1 MFCSLWTGL
10 HIPRSHRVNV
20 FYSICFAET
29 DVAIVKVSHFTA
41 YLLNQCCTFA
51 PSPTGPIR
59 KHLAFGLFPPPPLPL
74 EVTVSANL
82 LVGRHQSFV
91 LQNTNLLPLCS
102 CKERSALL
110 MQRRCQINAWRGG
123 LYNGSC
129 CKAGWWSAPCIHRV
143 NEVKYWKSL
152 AVFFRIRESRM
163 WRISHAVFLK
173 PNLTF
178 YVHKAFSPPINGKAL
193 TLTAF
198 HEDVTCNV
206 SSHAPDNKTIVIKYY
221 YLLYSKWYYKL
232 ICRPFVRKMKQG
244 WWYRFGHSLS
254 SFTVYWKELL

>member
-1 MFCSLWTGL
+1 MFCRNRCSHCKSLTFYCILAQPMLHFCSIPDWT
-10 HIPRSHRVNV
+10 
-20 FYSICFAET
+20 YQET
-29 DVAIVKVSHFTA
+29 FSFW
-41 YLLNQCCTFA
+41 
-51 PSPTGPIR
+51 S
-59 KHLAFGLFPPPPLPL
+59 PPLPL

-178 YVHKAFSPPINGKAL
+178 YVHKAFSPPINGKHWLSPPSMKMWHAMFPAMHQITKQL
-193 TLTAF
+193 WSNIIIYYILNDITNSYVVPLLGKWNRADDTGLGTL
-198 HEDVTCNV
+198 CPL
-206 SSHAPDNKTIVIKYY
+206 S
-221 YLLYSKWYYKL
+221 LYIGRSYCSLRCL
-232 ICRPFVRKMKQG
+232 IATTEC
-244 WWYRFGHSLS
+244 
-254 SFTVYWKELL
+254 